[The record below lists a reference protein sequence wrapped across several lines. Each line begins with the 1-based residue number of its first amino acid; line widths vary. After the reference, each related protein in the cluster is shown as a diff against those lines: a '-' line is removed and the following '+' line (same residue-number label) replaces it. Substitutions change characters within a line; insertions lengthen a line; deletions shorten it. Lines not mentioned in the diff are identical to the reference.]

1 MELFNVCV
9 YIKMVDYYRILIF
22 FIVNFVKLYLM
33 YINKIRNYYK
43 EYFV

>member
-9 YIKMVDYYRILIF
+9 YIKMVDYYRIFIF